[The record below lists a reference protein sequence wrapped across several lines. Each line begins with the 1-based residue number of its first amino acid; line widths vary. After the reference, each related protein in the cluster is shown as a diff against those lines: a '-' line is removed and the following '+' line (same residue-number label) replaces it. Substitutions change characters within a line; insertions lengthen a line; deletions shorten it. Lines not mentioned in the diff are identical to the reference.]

1 MSLVDEHSCLM
12 DRLCL
17 EAFLIDSSLE
27 SLVQKLVRSKTQNVI
42 ELKFLIGEKTIS
54 MHSVE
59 KGGSLEQSS
68 WVFLFKSKKLS
79 GGLSE
84 SGKEEMD
91 SPDLSL
97 VLETIFAD
105 QLQFVIDSL
114 LFEGSSGCVKRRRI

>member
-12 DRLCL
+12 DRFCL

-42 ELKFLIGEKTIS
+42 ELKFFIGKKTIS

-68 WVFLFKSKKLS
+68 WVFFFKSEKLS
-79 GGLSE
+79 GGFSE
-84 SGKEEMD
+84 SRE
-91 SPDLSL
+91 
-97 VLETIFAD
+97 
-105 QLQFVIDSL
+105 
-114 LFEGSSGCVKRRRI
+114 